1 MSRLAVVVV
10 RWRGGDE
17 VRRCLASA
25 LADTS
30 GLVGPVVLVDSGS
43 GDGGAARL
51 GRELPG
57 IRVVALEEN
66 HSFAWAAGRGVDA
79 CSEPLLLLLN
89 PDAELEADTVRRLV
103 EALDERPDAAGVVPL
118 LVGADGR
125 TQHRWQLRRL
135 PRAVDLALGRP
146 GRPAFPAAPPATPV
160 PVPQPAAAA
169 WLVRRAVW
177 DALGGLDPAFAP
189 AWWEDADFC
198 ARLVGRLG
206 EPGFPARGGFVVE
219 PAARAR
225 HLGGSSV
232 ASLPDAAFLG
242 AYHRNL
248 LRYAAR
254 HHPHDLAPIRRGL
267 RLSLAVRA
275 LLRPARRTAYRAA
288 ARALADT

>member
-1 MSRLAVVVV
+1 MTRVAVVVV

-25 LADTS
+25 LADAS
-30 GLVGPVVLVDSGS
+30 GLVSSVVLVDSAS
-43 GDGGAARL
+43 GDDGAARL

-57 IRVVALEEN
+57 IRVQALPEN
-66 HSFAWAAGRGVDA
+66 RSFAWAAGRGADA
-79 CSEPLLLLLN
+79 SSEPLLLLLN
-89 PDAELEADTVRRLV
+89 PDAELEEDTVGRLV
-103 EALDERPDAAGVVPL
+103 QALDSRPDAAGAVPL

-135 PRAVDLALGRP
+135 PTAADLALGRP
-146 GRPAFPAAPPATPV
+146 GRPAFRAAPPAAPARV
-160 PVPQPAAAA
+160 HQPAAAA
-169 WLVRRAVW
+169 WLVRRTVW

-198 ARLVGRLG
+198 ARLADRLG
-206 EPGFPARGGFVVE
+206 EPGFPARQGFVVE

-232 ASLPDAAFLG
+232 ASLSDAAFLG
-242 AYHRNL
+242 AFHRNL

-254 HHPHDLAPIRRGL
+254 HHPERLAVIRRSL

-275 LLRPARRTAYRAA
+275 LLRPARRAAYRAA
-288 ARALADT
+288 AEALAGS